1 MRALFF
7 NIAFAIVTIFF
18 TLFCAVLSFVP
29 SQKPILWAVR
39 RYCYRMV
46 QVMRLIGI
54 KPTVTG
60 HENIPDGPAIIASKH
75 QSYGDG
81 FLLVSQI
88 KGLSFVTGD
97 HITKFPFI
105 SRILAKMNAVVVSS
119 CGGKELRTRLL
130 ETSRIIHEQKRKI
143 LIFPEG
149 HLSAVGTHHTYKRG
163 VYHLYSD
170 LNCPV
175 VPVAQNLG
183 QRWNQMDWE
192 KYPGEAKMEFL
203 EPIPPGLEK
212 AEFMALLQERIET
225 RSLELLDYDNLGAL
239 DTGTIGQQLEN
250 KSAIAA
256 REAKEARQAELDSK
270 SSNGETSS

>member
-1 MRALFF
+1 MRSLLF
-7 NIAFAIVTIFF
+7 NIAFAIITIFF

-39 RYCYRMV
+39 RYCHRMV
-46 QVMRLIGI
+46 QIMRLIGI

-60 HENIPDGPAIIASKH
+60 HENIPEGPAIIASKH
-75 QSYGDG
+75 LSYGDG

-88 KGLSFVTGD
+88 KDLSFVTGD

-105 SRILAKMNAVVVSS
+105 SRILSKMNAVVVSS
-119 CGGKELRTRLL
+119 CGGKELRNRLL
-130 ETSRIIHEQKRKI
+130 ETSRIIHEQNRKI

-149 HLSAVGTHHTYKRG
+149 HLSQVGTHHTYKRG
-163 VYHLYSD
+163 VYHLYRD

-192 KYPGEAKMEFL
+192 KYPGPATMEFL
-203 EPIPPGLEK
+203 APIAPGLEK
-212 AEFMALLQERIET
+212 KEFMALLQDRIET
-225 RSLELLDYDNLGAL
+225 RSIELLDYDNLGAL
-239 DTGTIGQQLEN
+239 NPDTVGQQMEN
-250 KSAIAA
+250 KSARAR
-256 REAKEARQAELDSK
+256 REAKEAERQKDIAS
-270 SSNGETSS
+270 

>member
-1 MRALFF
+1 MMRALFF
-7 NIAFAIVTIFF
+7 NIGFALITIIF
-18 TLFCAVLSFVP
+18 TLLCAVLSFIP
-29 SQKPILWAVR
+29 SRKPIMWAVR
-39 RYCYRMV
+39 RYCHRMV
-46 QVMRLIGI
+46 QLMRLIGI

-75 QSYGDG
+75 LSYGDG

-105 SRILAKMNAVVVSS
+105 SRILDKLNAVVVSS

-130 ETSRIIHEQKRKI
+130 ETSRIIHMQNRKL

-149 HLSAVGTHHTYKRG
+149 HLSKVGTYHQYKRG
-163 VYHLYSD
+163 VYHLYKD

-183 QRWNQMDWE
+183 QRWNQMDWA

-203 EPIPPGLEK
+203 EPIAPGLGK
-212 AEFMALLQERIET
+212 TEFMALLQDRIET
-225 RSLELLDYDNLGAL
+225 RSLELLDYNNLGAL
-239 DTGTIGQQLEN
+239 DPDTVGQMLEN
-250 KSAIAA
+250 KSASAA
-256 REAKEARQAELDSK
+256 REAKEAKNQNMPGKPGSH
-270 SSNGETSS
+270 